1 MSETYTAEEY
11 RDVLNG
17 ILDMD
22 VIEREKAFGVSK
34 PALKY
39 VTDCPAL
46 EIIEKYRAY
55 KTAPKVG
62 EYWKGK
68 ENGVMVV
75 VRYVEENVVHIY
87 CCDGGYGNYFSYKYF
102 VGNFTRTEHK
112 SKYLESFL
120 SEMKEVSK

>member
-34 PALKY
+34 PALRY

-62 EYWKGK
+62 EYWKRK
-68 ENGVMVV
+68 ENGEMVV
-75 VRYVEENVVHIY
+75 VRYAEKDIVFIY
-87 CCDGGYGNYFSYKYF
+87 HCEGGYSDHHLLNFF
-102 VGNFTRTEHK
+102 VNNFTKTEHK
-112 SKYLESFL
+112 SQYLESL
-120 SEMKEVSK
+120 IKEMEEVSK

>member
-1 MSETYTAEEY
+1 MGETYTAEEY
-11 RDVLNG
+11 RDVLNR
-17 ILDMD
+17 ILDMGE
-22 VIEREKAFGVSK
+22 IEREKAFGVSK

-62 EYWKGK
+62 EYWKKK
-68 ENGVMVV
+68 EDGEMVV
-75 VRYVEENVVHIY
+75 VRRVKTNMVFIY
-87 CCDGGYGNYFSYKYF
+87 YCDGGYGSHLLQYF
-102 VGNFTRTEHK
+102 VDNFVRTEHK
-112 SKYLESFL
+112 SKYLEAFL